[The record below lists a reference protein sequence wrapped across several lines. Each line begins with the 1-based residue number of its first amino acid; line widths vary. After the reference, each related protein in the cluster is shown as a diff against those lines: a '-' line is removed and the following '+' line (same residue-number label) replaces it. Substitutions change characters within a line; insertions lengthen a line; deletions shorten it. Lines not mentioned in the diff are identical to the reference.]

1 MKNEAFWWYILL
13 EAQEKQAPVLDSLVE
28 LSGSIGAEYAEG
40 ADVVR
45 VRAYYRSSHD
55 LGHWLKELNQVLAPW
70 PDIVVRDMGK
80 IANRSWH
87 TAWKEAFPPLPVGE
101 GLVVMAPWHKGNEP
115 EGRLPLYI
123 YPGSSFGTGYH
134 ESTQIALELLE
145 KHLSPGD
152 ELVDVGCGSGIL
164 SIGAIKL
171 GASRAWARDF
181 DPAVVEEVLENC
193 RLNDISQEPFR
204 RGGRSA
210 SGLFPED
217 LLSYGEHRYRSLAS
231 ASSPDFRG
239 TSSSGKSRLFRA
251 RGEGEGDFY
260 GGLGETGIP
269 DKRFHHQGRLVGSSR
284 RVPVRPEFFLV
295 L

>member
-1 MKNEAFWWYILL
+1 MNNDAFWWYILL
-13 EAQEKQAPVLDSLVE
+13 EAREKEAPVLDSLVE

-40 ADVVR
+40 PDMAR

-70 PDIVVRDMGK
+70 PGIAVRDMGK

-87 TAWKEAFPPLPVGE
+87 TAWKEAFPPLPVGK

-123 YPGSSFGTGYH
+123 YPGSAFGTGYH

-145 KHLSPGD
+145 RHLAPEE

-181 DPAVVEEVLENC
+181 DPAVVEEVLENS
-193 RLNDISQEPFR
+193 RLNDLSEDRLSVEVGISLPGFDRKVSLLTANIIIDPLLRLLPQIPR
-204 RGGRSA
+204 VLLPRGRA
-210 SGLFPED
+210 IFSGLVLKEREIFTEALEKEGFRVED
-217 LLSYGEHRYRSLAS
+217 SLA
-231 ASSPDFRG
+231 
-239 TSSSGKSRLFRA
+239 K
-251 RGEGEGDFY
+251 GDWWGVLATY
-260 GGLGETGIP
+260 PE
-269 DKRFHHQGRLVGSSR
+269 KR
-284 RVPVRPEFFLV
+284 
-295 L
+295 

>member
-1 MKNEAFWWYILL
+1 MNNDAFWWYILL
-13 EAQEKQAPVLDSLVE
+13 EAREKEAPVLDSLVE

-40 ADVVR
+40 SDMVR

-55 LGHWLKELNQVLAPW
+55 LGHWLKELNQVLGPW

-87 TAWKEAFPPLPVGE
+87 TAWKEAFPPLPVGK

-123 YPGSSFGTGYH
+123 YPGSAFGTGYH

-145 KHLSPGD
+145 KHLAPGD

-171 GASRAWARDF
+171 GASRAWAR
-181 DPAVVEEVLENC
+181 
-193 RLNDISQEPFR
+193 ISIPRWWRKCWKTVASTIFRKKIFSWKWEIFFRALIARYPFLPR
-204 RGGRSA
+204 
-210 SGLFPED
+210 
-217 LLSYGEHRYRSLAS
+217 
-231 ASSPDFRG
+231 
-239 TSSSGKSRLFRA
+239 TSS
-251 RGEGEGDFY
+251 
-260 GGLGETGIP
+260 
-269 DKRFHHQGRLVGSSR
+269 
-284 RVPVRPEFFLV
+284 
-295 L
+295 

>member
-1 MKNEAFWWYILL
+1 MHNDAFWWYILL
-13 EAQEKQAPVLDSLVE
+13 EAREKEAPVLDSLVE

-40 ADVVR
+40 AEVVR

-55 LGHWLKELNQVLAPW
+55 LGHWLREVNQVLAPW
-70 PDIVVRDMGK
+70 PEITVRDMGK

-87 TAWKEAFPPLPVGE
+87 TAWKEAFPPLSVGE
-101 GLVVMAPWHKGNEP
+101 GLVVLAPWHKGNEP

-145 KHLSPGD
+145 KYLAPEE

-164 SIGAIKL
+164 SIGAVKL

-193 RLNDISQEPFR
+193 RLNDISEEKLSVAVGDLLQGFSRKVSLLTANIVMDPLLELLPQIPEVLLPQ
-204 RGGRSA
+204 GRA
-210 SGLFPED
+210 IFSGLVVKEKELFTEA
-217 LLSYGEHRYRSLAS
+217 LEKEG
-231 ASSPDFRG
+231 FR
-239 TSSSGKSRLFRA
+239 
-251 RGEGEGDFY
+251 
-260 GGLGETGIP
+260 
-269 DKRFHHQGRLVGSSR
+269 
-284 RVPVRPEFFLV
+284 V
-295 L
+295 LDALEKNDWWGVIVAYQ

>member
-1 MKNEAFWWYILL
+1 MHNDAFWWYILL
-13 EAQEKQAPVLDSLVE
+13 EAREKEAPVLDSLVE

-40 ADVVR
+40 AEVVR

-55 LGHWLKELNQVLAPW
+55 LGHWLREVNQVLAPW
-70 PDIVVRDMGK
+70 PEITVRDMGK

-87 TAWKEAFPPLPVGE
+87 TAWKEAFPPLSVGE
-101 GLVVMAPWHKGNEP
+101 GLVVLAPWHKGNEP

-145 KHLSPGD
+145 KHLAPQE

-164 SIGAIKL
+164 SIGAVKL

-193 RLNDISQEPFR
+193 RLNDISEEKLSVAVGDLLQGFSRKVSLLTANIVMDPLLELLPQIPEVLLPQ
-204 RGGRSA
+204 GRA
-210 SGLFPED
+210 IFSGLVVKEKELFTEA
-217 LLSYGEHRYRSLAS
+217 LEKEG
-231 ASSPDFRG
+231 FRVMDALEKNDWWG
-239 TSSSGKSRLFRA
+239 VIA
-251 RGEGEGDFY
+251 AY
-260 GGLGETGIP
+260 
-269 DKRFHHQGRLVGSSR
+269 Q
-284 RVPVRPEFFLV
+284 
-295 L
+295 

>member
-1 MKNEAFWWYILL
+1 MHNDAFWWYILL
-13 EAQEKQAPVLDSLVE
+13 EAREKEAPVLDSLVE

-40 ADVVR
+40 AGVVR

-55 LGHWLKELNQVLAPW
+55 LGHWLREVNQVLAPW
-70 PDIVVRDMGK
+70 PEITVRDMGK

-87 TAWKEAFPPLPVGE
+87 TAWKEAFPPLSVGE
-101 GLVVMAPWHKGNEP
+101 GLVVLAPWHKGNEP

-145 KHLSPGD
+145 KYLAPED

-164 SIGAIKL
+164 SIGAVKL

-193 RLNDISQEPFR
+193 RLNDISEEKLSVAVGNLLQGFSRKVSLLTANIVMDPLLELLPQIPEVLLPQ
-204 RGGRSA
+204 GRA
-210 SGLFPED
+210 IFSGLVVKEKELFTEA
-217 LLSYGEHRYRSLAS
+217 LEKEG
-231 ASSPDFRG
+231 FRVMDALEKNDWWG
-239 TSSSGKSRLFRA
+239 VIA
-251 RGEGEGDFY
+251 AY
-260 GGLGETGIP
+260 
-269 DKRFHHQGRLVGSSR
+269 Q
-284 RVPVRPEFFLV
+284 
-295 L
+295 

>member
-1 MKNEAFWWYILL
+1 MHNDAFWWYILL
-13 EAQEKQAPVLDSLVE
+13 EAREKEAPVLDSLVE

-40 ADVVR
+40 PDMVR

-55 LGHWLKELNQVLAPW
+55 LGHWLREVNQVLAPW
-70 PDIVVRDMGK
+70 PEITVRDMGK

-87 TAWKEAFPPLPVGE
+87 TAWKEAFPPLSVGE
-101 GLVVMAPWHKGNEP
+101 GLVVLAPWHKGNEP

-145 KHLSPGD
+145 KYLVPEE

-164 SIGAIKL
+164 SIGAVKL

-193 RLNDISQEPFR
+193 RLNDISEEKLSVAVGDLLQGFSRKVSLLTANIVMDPLLELLPQIPEVLLPQ
-204 RGGRSA
+204 GRA
-210 SGLFPED
+210 IFSGLVVKEKELFTEA
-217 LLSYGEHRYRSLAS
+217 LEKEG
-231 ASSPDFRG
+231 FR
-239 TSSSGKSRLFRA
+239 
-251 RGEGEGDFY
+251 
-260 GGLGETGIP
+260 
-269 DKRFHHQGRLVGSSR
+269 
-284 RVPVRPEFFLV
+284 V
-295 L
+295 LDALEKNDWWGVIVAYQ